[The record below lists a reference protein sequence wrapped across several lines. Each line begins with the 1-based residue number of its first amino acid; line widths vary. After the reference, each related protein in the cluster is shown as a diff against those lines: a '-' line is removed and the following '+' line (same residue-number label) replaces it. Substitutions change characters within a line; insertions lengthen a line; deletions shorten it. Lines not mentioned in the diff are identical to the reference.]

1 MMPVK
6 TVGILERAEDQI
18 LDLGERMERV
28 RTDRLLSTLK
38 LLGIMEH
45 LPKDQVDRAL
55 VKLRD
60 IEDVDRVGAPIDNRM
75 PMRA

>member
-1 MMPVK
+1 
-6 TVGILERAEDQI
+6 
-18 LDLGERMERV
+18 MERV

-45 LPKDQVDRAL
+45 MPQSQADSPLS
-55 VKLRD
+55 KLRD

>member
-1 MMPVK
+1 MSMEK
-6 TVGILERAEDQI
+6 AGILERVEDQI
-18 LDLGERMERV
+18 LDLRERMERV

-45 LPKDQVDRAL
+45 MPQSQADSPLS
-55 VKLRD
+55 KLRD